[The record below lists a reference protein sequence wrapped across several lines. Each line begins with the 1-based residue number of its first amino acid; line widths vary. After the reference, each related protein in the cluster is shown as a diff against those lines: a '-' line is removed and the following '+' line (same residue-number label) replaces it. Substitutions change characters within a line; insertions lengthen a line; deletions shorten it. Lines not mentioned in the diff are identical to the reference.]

1 MLLPPRALR
10 AWFRRQMQGGPSVAA
25 LLTTGPVVARLH
37 RCRNERL
44 MRTCRAKVTHLNNVE
59 VDMEGAPEVESV
71 LQPERAS
78 AAAPP
83 IARGGRE
90 AATQVAAARE
100 EHARRREAGR

>member
-1 MLLPPRALR
+1 M
-10 AWFRRQMQGGPSVAA
+10 AA

-83 IARGGRE
+83 VARGGRE
-90 AATQVAAARE
+90 AATQASGSGTERARTSQGSRATAEAAGE
-100 EHARRREAGR
+100 K